1 VSARRTIALATSAS
15 WPELSPDDAALIP
28 ALRDGGFDAEPVIWS
43 DASIDWSRYALVV
56 VRSCWDYH
64 LRVAEFDAWI
74 ERVARLTTLVNPPSL
89 LRWNLHKSYLLGL
102 ASEGVRIPASQLVRN
117 VVIKPAVSASA
128 YETRYFADDLLVQEF
143 VSEIATAGEWS
154 LLFFDGAFS
163 HAVVKRPRSGDF
175 RVQEELGGSAT
186 PAEPSSAML
195 DYARF
200 VLERAPSMPVY
211 ARVDLVERAAGI
223 TLMELELIEPSL
235 FLRGDRERTDRFAAA
250 LLRQLR

>member
-1 VSARRTIALATSAS
+1 VA
-15 WPELSPDDAALIP
+15 
-28 ALRDGGFDAEPVIWS
+28 
-43 DASIDWSRYALVV
+43 

-74 ERVARLTTLVNPPSL
+74 ERVARVTTLINAPSL

-102 ASEGVRIPASQLVRN
+102 AAQGVRIPASQLVRN

-128 YETRYFADDLLVQEF
+128 YQTHYLRDDALVQEF
-143 VSEIATAGEWS
+143 VSEVATAGEWS

-163 HAVVKRPRSGDF
+163 HAVLKRPRADDF

-186 PAEPSSAML
+186 PQIPPETL
-195 DYARF
+195 IEFARG
-200 VLERAPSMPVY
+200 VLALVQPMPVY
-211 ARVDLVERAAGI
+211 ARVDLVERDAGI

-235 FLRGDRERTDRFAAA
+235 FLRADPDATERFVAA